1 MGSERS
7 ATLGEQA
14 ERRAL
19 EFLVDEGLTPL
30 TRNFHSRGGEIDLVM
45 LHGDCLVF
53 IEVRF
58 RSSSRFAN
66 PELTVDP
73 RKQRKILRTA
83 AMFIATKPAHA
94 RHSVRFDVVAITA
107 GDSGGIRWIQDAFRP
122 RDSTL

>member
-1 MGSERS
+1 MGSERP

-14 ERRAL
+14 EQRAL
-19 EFLVDEGLTPL
+19 EFLVGNGLVPL

-45 LHGDCLVF
+45 MHGDCLAF

-83 AMFIATKPAHA
+83 AMFIATKPGYA

-107 GDSGGIRWIQDAFRP
+107 GEKGGIRWIRDAFRP
-122 RDSTL
+122 LDSTL